1 MQGGQPNPKGVEF
14 ELLSAR
20 KTLIIIIII
29 IKIGDLNFKKRLTA
43 FFLF

>member
-1 MQGGQPNPKGVEF
+1 MGGGQPNPKGVQF
-14 ELLSAR
+14 GLLSAR
-20 KTLIIIIII
+20 KTLIIIII